1 MAGVTLGATPI
12 RQNIRNKR
20 NNQIKRNKL
29 MDLVCADEPTS
40 LPGAAGSDVGSATL
54 IAESPVAF

>member
-1 MAGVTLGATPI
+1 MAGVTLGATPV

-40 LPGAAGSDVGSATL
+40 LPGAAGSDVGSAT
-54 IAESPVAF
+54 